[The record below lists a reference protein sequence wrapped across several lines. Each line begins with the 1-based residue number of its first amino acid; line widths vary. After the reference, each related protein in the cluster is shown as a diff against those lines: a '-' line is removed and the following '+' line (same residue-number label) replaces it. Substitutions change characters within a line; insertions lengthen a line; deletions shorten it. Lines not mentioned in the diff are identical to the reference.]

1 MPESDPGPILV
12 VDDDP
17 AILSAVAEVL
27 RTEGYEVETAL
38 NGARALD
45 VVDASNPSL
54 VLLDMRMPVLDGW
67 AFARVVRERGLRL
80 PTIVMTAAH
89 DAAAWAEEIGAD
101 GFLPKPFQID
111 ELIAMVRRHHAAAS
125 G

>member
-54 VLLDMRMPVLDGW
+54 VLLGRS
-67 AFARVVRERGLRL
+67 RVSFENG
-80 PTIVMTAAH
+80 
-89 DAAAWAEEIGAD
+89 
-101 GFLPKPFQID
+101 
-111 ELIAMVRRHHAAAS
+111 AS
-125 G
+125 GCQRSS